1 MEMDRLNS
9 FVCEMDREALELRKG
24 QRGSIMAEINS
35 FELDL
40 ISTFALIESL
50 MGIQIKSAEIEKN
63 GAKIKY
69 KKNYRVKM
77 TLEEI
82 NKERTK

>member
-1 MEMDRLNS
+1 
-9 FVCEMDREALELRKG
+9 
-24 QRGSIMAEINS
+24 MAKINS

-40 ISTFALIESL
+40 ISVFALIEGL

-69 KKNYRVKM
+69 KKNYRVKI

-82 NKERTK
+82 NKKRVE